1 MNEQEKKKSCNERV
15 LQVDYGTFTPLVFSV
30 YRGMVGRE
38 CNTSYSRLS
47 QLISD
52 KRNLLKSIAMNWIRT
67 KVFSTL
73 RKSSIFC
80 LRGSRTDY
88 GNASE
93 FECDIDVSHEHAKI

>member
-1 MNEQEKKKSCNERV
+1 MNEQEKKKSCNERM
-15 LQVDYGTFTPLVFSV
+15 LQVDYGTFTPLVFSG

-52 KRNLLKSIAMNWIRT
+52 ERNLLKSIAMNWIRT

-73 RKSSIFC
+73 RKSS
-80 LRGSRTDY
+80 LRVRM
-88 GNASE
+88 
-93 FECDIDVSHEHAKI
+93 